1 MIKTWVKLL
10 CIPVIA
16 VGLLLLDAG
25 CQKEVS
31 VDGQEAPPGQSK
43 LSVYLTD
50 GPYDFQQVLIDI
62 RSIEVKI
69 DTCRRHGDDD
79 HDDPGCDDDHDSLGS
94 RCEYWDTLPINPGV
108 YDLIRLR
115 NGVDTLLGSGF
126 VLNGK
131 IERIKLTL
139 GTNNSVMVDS
149 VVHPLRLINNQTFV
163 FINIHREHL
172 DSISSGNFHLYLDF
186 DLARSIKLI
195 GGQYWL
201 KPFLKPFGRHSSGEI
216 EGKVRPVH
224 SYGEIRAFNA
234 TDTARARPE
243 DEGEFKIRGLRP
255 GTYSLFIDGING
267 YQDTTITNIQVRRGD
282 DTELGTIRLRQ

>member
-1 MIKTWVKLL
+1 MIKTWGKIM
-10 CIPVIA
+10 CIPVLATALILF
-16 VGLLLLDAG
+16 VAG

-31 VDGQEAPPGQSK
+31 SDGQEPPQGQTR

-69 DTCRRHGDDD
+69 DTCRRHDDDD
-79 HDDPGCDDDHDSLGS
+79 HDGPGCDDDHDSLGS
-94 RCEYWDTLPINPGV
+94 RCEYWDTLPINPGI
-108 YDLIRLR
+108 YDLVRLR
-115 NGVDTLLGSGF
+115 NGIDTLLGSGF

-131 IERIKLTL
+131 IERIKLIL

-149 VVHPLRLINNQTFV
+149 VVHPLRLLNNQAFV

-195 GGQYWL
+195 GGEYWL
-201 KPFLKPFGRHSSGEI
+201 KPFLKPFGRHSTGEI

-224 SYGEIRAFNA
+224 SFGEIRAFNG
-234 TDTARARPE
+234 TDTALARPE
-243 DEGEFKIRGLRP
+243 DEGEFKIRGLRE

-267 YQDTTITNIQVRRGD
+267 YQDTTITNIVVRRGD
-282 DTELGTIRLRQ
+282 ETELGTIRLRQ